1 MSHETEHKVTT
12 PQDKSAHEIREH
24 FNEKENPRSA
34 KWGRG
39 KQVGVAA
46 TILTALAV
54 GSGIT
59 MNALSGETK
68 ETPEPGTQPTVE
80 APVVPG
86 ENPTQPVETETPA
99 PIETEPTT
107 SIDLEPIPADA
118 SPEEIAQ
125 ASTDMWNDW
134 VFTGATEDTVVE
146 TNNSWFA
153 YEGEYES
160 FLQETANKNA
170 EPFVETYFAP
180 DWENNQAL
188 VRYYDVTVGAN
199 KNYLE
204 VALHRINNDKPLIS
218 VSTEVSNVF
227 EVPAPE
233 GQRIIQYNISGE
245 FTNSEVEY
253 RGGLIKDIFD
263 ISDGTARLVGT
274 ETVIE

>member
-1 MSHETEHKVTT
+1 MDRREINESPVQSSDTLEARGARHKTL
-12 PQDKSAHEIREH
+12 
-24 FNEKENPRSA
+24 
-34 KWGRG
+34 G
-39 KQVGVAA
+39 KKLFAVGASV
-46 TILTALAV
+46 ALA
-54 GSGIT
+54 GSLAACGGD
-59 MNALSGETK
+59 SS
-68 ETPEPGTQPTVE
+68 ETPTSTSAPTVE

-99 PIETEPTT
+99 PVETEPTT

-118 SPEEIAQ
+118 PPEEIAQ

-180 DWENNQAL
+180 DRENNQAL
-188 VRYYDVTVGAN
+188 VHYYDIAVEAN
-199 KNYLE
+199 KDYLE
-204 VALHRINNDKPLIS
+204 VALNRINNDKPLIDVS
-218 VSTEVSNVF
+218 VEISNVF

-233 GQRIIQYNISGE
+233 GQRTIQFNIDGE

-253 RGGLIKDIFD
+253 RGGLIKRTFD
-263 ISDGTARLVGT
+263 ISDGTARMIGN
-274 ETVIE
+274 ETVVDD